1 MWHLLENSSDVGE
14 PAVPGFI
21 IECVGE
27 SYEADEDSISHE
39 IVGYIAVN
47 TKEFE
52 AQSDHDPFTG
62 IEHAWIGT
70 NQ

>member
-1 MWHLLENSSDVGE
+1 MASTGISWDIGE

-21 IECVGE
+21 IEYVGE

-39 IVGYIAVN
+39 IVGYNAVT

-52 AQSDHDPFTG
+52 AQSIHDPFTG
-62 IEHAWIGT
+62 IEHAWIDT